1 MTSAAGL
8 ADRFRR
14 RWLEPV
20 TPAEAVTLGCTRQA
34 AAGEPDGLDME
45 RSEYTVT
52 AT

>member
-14 RWLEPV
+14 RWLEP
-20 TPAEAVTLGCTRQA
+20 VTLGCTRQA